1 MHPPSLIEAR
11 QTGVADQEKSIASGL
26 PAKSEFESV
35 LQRHSAMVLG
45 VCRRMLPNADAED
58 AAQAVFVLLWRRD
71 SVIRTSH
78 ISPGGYIAPRNT
90 SVGMQSGPAS
100 QGFATNRMPRRN
112 CP

>member
-1 MHPPSLIEAR
+1 MHPPTLNESHQANA
-11 QTGVADQEKSIASGL
+11 VDQKDSCRNDL
-26 PAKSEFESV
+26 PVQSEFETLV
-35 LQRHSAMVLG
+35 RRHSAMVLG

-58 AAQAVFVLLWRRD
+58 AAQSVFVLLWRRD

-100 QGFATNRMPRRN
+100 QGFATNRMPQRN